1 MIYYI
6 YTKIYRLVVLI
17 LENSGIEKSESKLAK
32 LEEKKAA
39 LNAKI
44 KLERNKLNAKK
55 RKERT
60 KRLIEKGAIL
70 EKLQGNEA
78 ASITPDQ
85 TLEWL
90 KNNIN
95 TDSIT
100 TLKKRENQMKRLRIQ
115 LQSIQSELEFF
126 KTTGQSWSF
135 TNDDGSKTTVTERI
149 MELRNSNER

>member
-1 MIYYI
+1 M
-6 YTKIYRLVVLI
+6 
-17 LENSGIEKSESKLAK
+17 ENSGIEKSESKLAK

-100 TLKKRENQMKRLRIQ
+100 TQKKRENQM
-115 LQSIQSELEFF
+115 
-126 KTTGQSWSF
+126 
-135 TNDDGSKTTVTERI
+135 
-149 MELRNSNER
+149 

>member
-6 YTKIYRLVVLI
+6 YTKNYRLVVSD
-17 LENSGIEKSESKLAK
+17 LENSSIEKSESKLAK

-70 EKLQGNEA
+70 EKLQGDDTE
-78 ASITPDQ
+78 SITPDQ

-90 KNNIN
+90 KSNIN

-100 TLKKRENQMKRLRIQ
+100 ILKKRDTQVKRLKTQ
-115 LQSIQSELEFF
+115 LQVLQSELEFF
-126 KTTGQSWSF
+126 KSTGQSWSF

-149 MELRNSNER
+149 IELWNSNNR

>member
-1 MIYYI
+1 M
-6 YTKIYRLVVLI
+6 
-17 LENSGIEKSESKLAK
+17 
-32 LEEKKAA
+32 
-39 LNAKI
+39 NAKI

>member
-6 YTKIYRLVVLI
+6 YTKNYRLVVSD
-17 LENSGIEKSESKLAK
+17 LENSSIEKSESKLAK

-55 RKERT
+55 RKELT

-70 EKLQGNEA
+70 EKLQGDEA
-78 ASITPDQ
+78 ESITPDQ

-90 KNNIN
+90 KSNIN

-100 TLKKRENQMKRLRIQ
+100 TLKKRDTQVKRLKTQ
-115 LQSIQSELEFF
+115 LQVLQSELEFF
-126 KTTGQSWSF
+126 KSTGQSWSF

-149 MELRNSNER
+149 IELWNSNNR

>member
-6 YTKIYRLVVLI
+6 YTKNYRLVVSD
-17 LENSGIEKSESKLAK
+17 LENISIEKSESKLAK

-70 EKLQGNEA
+70 EKLQGDEA
-78 ASITPDQ
+78 ESITPDQ
-85 TLEWL
+85 TLKWL
-90 KNNIN
+90 KSNIN

-100 TLKKRENQMKRLRIQ
+100 TLKKRNAQMKQ
-115 LQSIQSELEFF
+115 LKAQFQAIQSELEFF

-149 MELRNSNER
+149 VELWNSNNH

>member
-6 YTKIYRLVVLI
+6 YTKNYRLVVSD
-17 LENSGIEKSESKLAK
+17 LENSSIEKSESKLAK

-70 EKLQGNEA
+70 EKLQGDDAE
-78 ASITPDQ
+78 SITPDQ

-90 KNNIN
+90 KSNIN

-100 TLKKRENQMKRLRIQ
+100 TLKKRDTQVKRLKTQ
-115 LQSIQSELEFF
+115 LQVLQSELEFF
-126 KTTGQSWSF
+126 KSTGQSWSF

-149 MELRNSNER
+149 IELWNSNNR